1 MSDFAEIPDDQNPMW
16 HARMAA
22 NLLDGMRKHNVDD
35 PQIRALLI
43 AEAQVHATLALRPET
58 LTATAEVATLSGIV
72 GAGEWIE
79 VGSSVAIVRRDGG
92 GTVTLQAELGEVIE
106 AHHADGEVS
115 YYLVRWPDLDGEIMR
130 HAETELALVI
140 LPD

>member
-35 PQIRALLI
+35 PQIRALMI
-43 AEAQVHATLALRPET
+43 AEAQVHATLALRVEIP
-58 LTATAEVATLSGIV
+58 TATAEVATLSGIV
-72 GAGEWIE
+72 GGGDWIE
-79 VGSSVAIVRRDGG
+79 VGSSVTTITRSADAPR
-92 GTVTLQAELGEVIE
+92 LQGEIGEVIE
-106 AHHADGEVS
+106 AHHADGEIS
-115 YYLVRWPDLDGEIMR
+115 YYLVRWPGVDGEISR